1 MIFDTKEIKLRET
14 EMLTDISLQEDVC
27 LKRKA
32 LKRLLFSD
40 SLLQEKSFG
49 LFR

>member
-14 EMLTDISLQEDVC
+14 ETLTDISLQEDVH

-32 LKRLLFSD
+32 LERLLFSD
-40 SLLQEKSFG
+40 SLLQEKR
-49 LFR
+49 LWPI